1 MELLYVLLTG
11 RVGAHFVVKPYDIQT
26 SQTAPECQI
35 KIGQL
40 FISES
45 QWSMIQKKYVEQGF
59 KRGRFHLI

>member
-40 FISES
+40 FLSES
-45 QWSMIQKKYVEQGF
+45 QWSMIQKKMLNKDLKGVAS
-59 KRGRFHLI
+59 I